1 MPYTVYQTLRS
12 IPSQHRRGVP
22 LSESESKVLLALLR
36 EGQAPIMSLP
46 ELAGLGG
53 NAVYNAVRWLSE
65 KGLATDLREKEPPR
79 RRMIGLT
86 EKGKKAASLL
96 EQVERQL

>member
-1 MPYTVYQTLRS
+1 M
-12 IPSQHRRGVP
+12 P
-22 LSESESKVLLALLR
+22 LSESESKVLLALLK

-53 NAVYNAVRWLSE
+53 NAVYNAIRWLSE
-65 KGLATDLREKEPPR
+65 KGLASDQREKEPPR

-86 EKGKKAASLL
+86 EKGKKVAGLL
-96 EQVERQL
+96 EQVEKQL

>member
-1 MPYTVYQTLRS
+1 L
-12 IPSQHRRGVP
+12 P
-22 LSESESKVLLALLR
+22 LSESESKVLLALLK
-36 EGQAPIMSLP
+36 ESQAPIMSIP

-53 NAVYNAVRWLSE
+53 NAVYNSVRWLSE
-65 KGLATDLREKEPPR
+65 KGLTTDIREKEPPR

-86 EKGKKAASLL
+86 DKGRKVASLL

>member
-1 MPYTVYQTLRS
+1 MPLN
-12 IPSQHRRGVP
+12 
-22 LSESESKVLLALLR
+22 ESESKVLLALLK
-36 EGQAPIMSLP
+36 ESQAPIMSIP

-53 NAVYNAVRWLSE
+53 NAVYNSVRWLSE
-65 KGLATDLREKEPPR
+65 KGLTTDIREKEPPR

-86 EKGKKAASLL
+86 EKGRKIASLL

>member
-1 MPYTVYQTLRS
+1 L
-12 IPSQHRRGVP
+12 P
-22 LSESESKVLLALLR
+22 LSESECKVLLALLKK
-36 EGQAPIMSLP
+36 GQTPIMSIP
-46 ELAGLGG
+46 ELASLGG
-53 NAVYNAVRWLSE
+53 NAVYNSVRWLYE

-86 EKGKKAASLL
+86 EKGKKVAVLL

>member
-1 MPYTVYQTLRS
+1 M
-12 IPSQHRRGVP
+12 P
-22 LSESESKVLLALLR
+22 LSESESKVLLALLK

-53 NAVYNAVRWLSE
+53 NAVFNSVRWLSE
-65 KGLATDLREKEPPR
+65 MGLASDLREKDPPR

-86 EKGKKAASLL
+86 EKGKKIAVLM
-96 EQVERQL
+96 EQVESQL